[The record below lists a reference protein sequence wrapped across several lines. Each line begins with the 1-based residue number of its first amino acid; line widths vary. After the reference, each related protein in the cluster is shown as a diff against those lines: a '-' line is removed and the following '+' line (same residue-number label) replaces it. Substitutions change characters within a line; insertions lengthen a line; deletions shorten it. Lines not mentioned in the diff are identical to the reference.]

1 MRTILIIIA
10 VIVVVVL
17 IIYFTR
23 GNKSGNTTTNP
34 NQTCPPTFVTHSGIL
49 NLETVT
55 YSSQNGKYYKQVSAG
70 FAGFG
75 GQLPPQEISKDVYD
89 AACKGYLNPTSTSAI
104 S

>member
-1 MRTILIIIA
+1 MRTILIIIS
-10 VIVVVVL
+10 VIVVVGL

-23 GNKSGNTTTNP
+23 GKSINTTTNQ
-34 NQTCPPTFVTHSGIL
+34 NQTCPSTFVTHSGLL

-75 GQLPPQEISKDVYD
+75 GQLPPTEITKDVYD
-89 AACKGYLNPTSTSAI
+89 AACKGYLNPTPTSAI